1 VFASGVVPG
10 GAPPA
15 PRLPAANS
23 AALPRPAWLSRAAA
37 AASAPGASVSV
48 VLASAAHIEDST
60 SRSYAAALARFDAAQ
75 RPGLAPHV
83 RIVDLDQRQLE
94 PRVLA
99 FMDALAAASA
109 TGKFGGA
116 VALFASALRHAL
128 ELAGR
133 PEANPFLLTRV
144 AWRKRALCKLS
155 RKFADARA
163 HAASMSD
170 DQGRTLVGLSTVT
183 RKTARLDRLADYHA
197 VAGSVADACW
207 ANRSKRRIAR
217 AAFGVWSRSQG
228 FIDGFFSRLLAGTA
242 RGGARRTAEEQRRTV
257 LGFGDGKWLGRAPI
271 GRCRESAER
280 IFRRAGATVLH
291 IDEFMT
297 SKRCRVCGDDLQD
310 VVDSENNKKRARP
323 AGAACRDLKRCS
335 RTSCSS
341 LLDRDANVSR
351 GAEGGEEGG
360 EEGGGEEVPI
370 LTPPHT
376 THPADHTQAGLSLLQ
391 KTLCRVRGIEE
402 PKHLRRDFVRV
413 TETTRTPHGSERT
426 ARAGCSTFF
435 LTARRKFSA

>member
-1 VFASGVVPG
+1 MFASGVVPG
-10 GAPPA
+10 VAPPA
-15 PRLPAANS
+15 PRPPAANP

-155 RKFADARA
+155 RK
-163 HAASMSD
+163 
-170 DQGRTLVGLSTVT
+170 
-183 RKTARLDRLADYHA
+183 
-197 VAGSVADACW
+197 
-207 ANRSKRRIAR
+207 
-217 AAFGVWSRSQG
+217 
-228 FIDGFFSRLLAGTA
+228 
-242 RGGARRTAEEQRRTV
+242 
-257 LGFGDGKWLGRAPI
+257 
-271 GRCRESAER
+271 
-280 IFRRAGATVLH
+280 
-291 IDEFMT
+291 
-297 SKRCRVCGDDLQD
+297 RCRVCGDDLQD

-351 GAEGGEEGG
+351 GTEGGEEGG
-360 EEGGGEEVPI
+360 EEGGGGEEVPI

-402 PKHLRRDFVRV
+402 PKHLRRDFVRE

-426 ARAGCSTFF
+426 RAGCSTFF
-435 LTARRKFSA
+435 LTARRKISA